1 MPTPRWAISCAV
13 VKNIKTGA
21 AEVVVTGGHNSIKG
35 TVTYY
40 DAVEIYNVETNS
52 WRKAGRVLVQ
62 VIFAYFVTYYTLN
75 FLRRHA
81 ERYVGN

>member
-21 AEVVVTGGHNSIKG
+21 AEVVVTGGGSKITH
-35 TVTYY
+35 Y

-52 WRKAGRVLVQ
+52 WRKAGRVIVQ
-62 VIFAYFVTYYTLN
+62 VIFAYFFTYYTLN
-75 FLRRHA
+75 FIMRHA